1 MPKNQVR
8 VSLPQEMIL
17 QSDGKNKGVIC
28 FTDGTPMKQDS
39 PNVYQ
44 TLDNTQAYL
53 AMYESLR
60 DPVQLKQA
68 NTINIESNLS
78 NYPKPSERSGTT
90 TSKPY

>member
-1 MPKNQVR
+1 MR

-39 PNVYQ
+39 HNVHQ
-44 TLDNTQAYL
+44 TLDHTQAYL
-53 AMYESLR
+53 EMYESIREPAHL
-60 DPVQLKQA
+60 QQA

-78 NYPKPSERSGTT
+78 NYPKPSERAGTA
-90 TSKPY
+90 TSRH